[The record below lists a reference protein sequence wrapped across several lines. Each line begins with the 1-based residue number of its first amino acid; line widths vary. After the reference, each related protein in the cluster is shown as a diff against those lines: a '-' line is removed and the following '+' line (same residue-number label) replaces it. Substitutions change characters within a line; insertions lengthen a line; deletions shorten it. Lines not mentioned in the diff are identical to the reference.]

1 MSNNQEE
8 KTVEQLITNQEYIL
22 AIWKLEEIRISIK
35 NLKNVLELKED
46 AYSKNKLDEIYNKL

>member
-1 MSNNQEE
+1 MANNQEE

-22 AIWKLEEIRISIK
+22 AIWKLEEIRVSIK

>member
-1 MSNNQEE
+1 MANNQEE

>member
-1 MSNNQEE
+1 MANNQEE
-8 KTVEQLITNQEYIL
+8 KTVEQLITNQEYLL
-22 AIWKLEEIRISIK
+22 AIWKLEEIRVSIK

>member
-1 MSNNQEE
+1 MANNQEE

-22 AIWKLEEIRISIK
+22 AIWKLEEIRVSMK

-46 AYSKNKLDEIYNKL
+46 AYSKNKLEEIYNKL

>member
-22 AIWKLEEIRISIK
+22 AIWKLEEIRVSIK

-46 AYSKNKLDEIYNKL
+46 AYSKNKLDEIYDKL

>member
-1 MSNNQEE
+1 MANNQEE

-22 AIWKLEEIRISIK
+22 AIWKLEEIRVSIK

-46 AYSKNKLDEIYNKL
+46 AYSKNKLDEIYNRL

>member
-22 AIWKLEEIRISIK
+22 AIWKLEEIRVSIK

-46 AYSKNKLDEIYNKL
+46 AYSKNKLEEIYNKL

>member
-22 AIWKLEEIRISIK
+22 AIWKLEEIRVSIK

-46 AYSKNKLDEIYNKL
+46 AYSKNKLDEIYNRL

>member
-1 MSNNQEE
+1 MANNQEE

-22 AIWKLEEIRISIK
+22 AIWKLEEIRVSIK

-46 AYSKNKLDEIYNKL
+46 AYSKNKLEEIYNKL

>member
-22 AIWKLEEIRISIK
+22 AIWKLEEIRVSIK